1 MLKLLLK
8 NLNILLNPLIMIEV
22 LLVNLNILLKS
33 AHYDRSFISK
43 FKYFIK
49 IHSL

>member
-1 MLKLLLK
+1 MIELLLK
-8 NLNILLNPLIMIEV
+8 NLNILLNSLIMIEV

-33 AHYDRSFISK
+33 AHYDRSIMRK

-49 IHSL
+49 IS